1 MVDDKD
7 KLDVFSRSIA
17 VPKEAFL
24 QSLDMNVSVP
34 FAAMFRFLN
43 MTKVRKSNISV
54 SPSMT
59 LQRHHTCI
67 TTCCNFV
74 ILFFFFFFLQDEN
87 SSTILGN
94 EVIAVEMGT
103 TIRNLTDKISVSFR
117 NMKFVSKTTKN
128 ASSLVSLPTKRMFLN
143 AVLLFCLQEGY
154 PSCQSWNG
162 EGIFSPLANCK
173 WIDYFHYSDISAAKF
188 WVTLG
193 QIGLT
198 LTRWNIDT

>member
-1 MVDDKD
+1 MHLTITPNSLCSSLQMVDDKD
-7 KLDVFSRSIA
+7 KLDAFSRSIA

-117 NMKFVSKTTKN
+117 NMKFVSKTTN
-128 ASSLVSLPTKRMFLN
+128 ASTLVSLPTKRMFLMQ
-143 AVLLFCLQEGY
+143 FCCFVYRKEMRLVNHGMVKVFFPHLQIA
-154 PSCQSWNG
+154 S
-162 EGIFSPLANCK
+162 
-173 WIDYFHYSDISAAKF
+173 
-188 WVTLG
+188 
-193 QIGLT
+193 GLIT
-198 LTRWNIDT
+198 VITQTFPQLNSG